1 MSRAVSEQLFS
12 EVFITDQLEYRRI
25 ERADFLKEKIA
36 LQDLASRMV
45 TDPDAVLPRFVEL
58 AMQMTGGTSA
68 GLSIFDKN
76 ASEFKWLHLCGE
88 LAAFEGATTPRNYSP
103 CGVTLDVLAPVL
115 CRHPEWAYSWV
126 ADAQIVLPEV
136 LLVPLLI
143 GGKEAIG
150 TLWIAS
156 GVDEH
161 FTSEHARVAS
171 ELATFVGIAMHVKRG
186 EERIKQALEAQETL
200 TREMNHRVKNLF
212 ALTEGMLRQT
222 LRASGSKE
230 EMAEALSG
238 RLRALSSAYS
248 LVLRDNLA
256 EEGDLDL
263 RTLTEAILSPHV
275 HGASSFND
283 QISIVGDRLICTERA
298 ATSVALVLNE
308 LATNAVKYGALGH
321 DGGAISITWRISE
334 GDFELDWVESK
345 GPLVTEPVRAG
356 FGNKLVEMTVVR
368 QYQGNL
374 QYDWQPGGL
383 SVSISLPKASILS

>member
-1 MSRAVSEQLFS
+1 MSQAVSEQLFS
-12 EVFITDQLEYRRI
+12 EVFITDQLEHRRI

-68 GLSIFDKN
+68 GLSIFDQN

-88 LAAFEGATTPRNYSP
+88 LAAFEGASTPRNYSP
-103 CGVTLDVLAPVL
+103 CGVTLDVLVPVL

-126 ADAQIVLPEV
+126 ADAQIALPEV

-186 EERIKQALEAQETL
+186 EERIRQALEAQETL

-222 LRASGSKE
+222 LRASDSKE

-275 HGASSFND
+275 HGASD
-283 QISIVGDRLICTERA
+283 QVFIVGDRLICAERA
-298 ATSVALVLNE
+298 ATSIALILNE
-308 LATNAVKYGALGH
+308 LATNAVKYGALGS
-321 DGGAISITWRISE
+321 DGGAVSITWRILD
-334 GDFELDWVESK
+334 GNLELDWVESN
-345 GPLVTEPVRAG
+345 GPLVTEPIRVG
-356 FGNKLVEMTVVR
+356 FGNKLVETTIVR
-368 QYQGNL
+368 QYRGSL
-374 QYDWQPGGL
+374 QYQWLSSGL
-383 SVSISLPKASILS
+383 SVAITIPKSTILA

>member
-1 MSRAVSEQLFS
+1 MSQAVSEQLFS
-12 EVFITDQLEYRRI
+12 EVFITDQLEHRRI

-68 GLSIFDKN
+68 GLSIFDQN

-88 LAAFEGATTPRNYSP
+88 LAAFEGASTPRNYSP
-103 CGVTLDVLAPVL
+103 CGVTLDVLVPVL

-126 ADAQIVLPEV
+126 ADAQIALPEV

-186 EERIKQALEAQETL
+186 EERIRQALEAQETL

-275 HGASSFND
+275 YWASG
-283 QISIVGDRLICTERA
+283 QVSIVGDRLICTERA
-298 ATSVALVLNE
+298 ATSIALVLNE
-308 LATNAVKYGALGH
+308 LATNAVKYGALGS
-321 DGGAISITWRISE
+321 DGGAVSITWRILD
-334 GDFELDWVESK
+334 GKLELDWVESN

-356 FGNKLVEMTVVR
+356 FGNKLVETTIVR
-368 QYQGNL
+368 QYRGSL
-374 QYDWQPGGL
+374 QYKWLPSGL
-383 SVSISLPKASILS
+383 SVAISIPKSAILA

>member
-1 MSRAVSEQLFS
+1 MSQAVSEQLFS
-12 EVFITDQLEYRRI
+12 EVFITDQLEHRRI

-68 GLSIFDKN
+68 GLSIFDQN

-88 LAAFEGATTPRNYSP
+88 LAAFEGASTPRNYSP
-103 CGVTLDVLAPVL
+103 CGVTLDVLVPVL

-126 ADAQIVLPEV
+126 ADAQIALPEV

-186 EERIKQALEAQETL
+186 EERIRQALEAQETL

-230 EMAEALSG
+230 EMAEALAG

-275 HGASSFND
+275 YWASG
-283 QISIVGDRLICTERA
+283 QVSIVGDRLICTERA
-298 ATSVALVLNE
+298 ATSIALVLNE
-308 LATNAVKYGALGH
+308 LATNAVKYGALGS
-321 DGGAISITWRISE
+321 DGGAVSITWRILD
-334 GDFELDWVESK
+334 GKLELDWVESN

-356 FGNKLVEMTVVR
+356 FGNKLVETTIVR
-368 QYQGNL
+368 QYRGSL
-374 QYDWQPGGL
+374 QYKWLPSGL
-383 SVSISLPKASILS
+383 SVAISIPKSAILA